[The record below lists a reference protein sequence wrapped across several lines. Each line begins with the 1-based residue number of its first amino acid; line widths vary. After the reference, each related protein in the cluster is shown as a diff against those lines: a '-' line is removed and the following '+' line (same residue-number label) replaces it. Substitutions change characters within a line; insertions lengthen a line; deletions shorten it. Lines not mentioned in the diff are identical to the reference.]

1 MRRYVLD
8 PHCQV
13 RREPFGLLFY
23 DLRGPR
29 LLFAQTG
36 GLVPPEALRA
46 GVVLAEALAARTPTE
61 RAALERLFQ
70 SLVVKGFL
78 REQSVC

>member
-1 MRRYVLD
+1 MRSYVLD

-13 RREPFGLLFY
+13 REESFGLLFY

-46 GVVLAEALAARTPTE
+46 GIDLARALATRTPAE
-61 RAALERLFQ
+61 RAALQRLFR

-78 REQSVC
+78 HEQSLC